1 MATNAP
7 TATTQ
12 PAGTS
17 STVGASAVQVAVQW
31 GDQVLEVRSF
41 QPPCCLRLADAPA
54 RLSTTLVRDLRD
66 GSQAILDF
74 PTHDRGR
81 LLCVDSTLGSVRLD
95 GVTRSLKEAGKPI
108 DATDEIEVEL
118 PRGARLTV
126 QVGPV
131 KYLVTI
137 GPAVSTRG
145 FRSDWRWSKA
155 AGVGLLATTVV
166 HAGAIMAL
174 SLLSPPLGLNE
185 QGVTDEQVDLMRRYL
200 RASAEREVE
209 AKEETGGHDEKVD
222 HREGGSGTRARGE
235 EGSMGIPSEPS
246 RHNYGVAGPAGVG
259 GDANA
264 PNGASF
270 GLIGVL
276 NSAGGADSSP
286 WGTTGHGAGTGS
298 GPGFDSGQGGLGLSG
313 IGEGGGSRG
322 EGIGLGSIGTI
333 GHGAGTG
340 TGQGFGSGHGR
351 LGGSHRTRPP
361 SLRFPSGGFSVDYG
375 AGSKPVAGSAPPDPS
390 AGVNARAPTPT
401 APAAITEEAPI
412 DPNGRFATTYRPGGG
427 HLAAFDAAV
436 ARGVIPI
443 GHRAL
448 VASIGGGHAPDVPL
462 NPDRAMAFV
471 PSLER
476 SQLPPSGGPF
486 HLRFAMRSAPNAPN
500 ARPRLSVHLVL
511 DTSGSMQGH
520 PIAHARDAARAVVD
534 QLHPTD
540 DFSLVT
546 FASEGHVRVEDGPV
560 GPRRNAIQSVISGIW
575 ADGGTNLGEGLER
588 AYAQA
593 SKKSIPEDAVRVV
606 LVVSDGRANEGITG
620 SSQLSR
626 MAVDAFQAGIQTST
640 FGVGVDYDGPLMS
653 RIASDGAGGY
663 YYLPAS
669 DQIAT
674 ALTSELDKRLRP
686 VATALEIRIRLR
698 HGVELL
704 HVYGSQRLSESASSR
719 VRATEVAADQHA
731 EKRDGIRSNRQN
743 DLEGGMRFFIPA
755 FAADERHALL
765 LKLRVPAGVKERG
778 VGVIEVRY
786 KDRLAKQ
793 NRSDEYPIVVAYAN
807 DGAASAQT
815 IDRSVTRTIQG
826 YMAGESLLAASRYVA
841 EGRHEQA
848 LAALSEREI
857 ILRKA
862 AAQFEDPV
870 FFDDAARL
878 TRIRSHLDPRTEPLA
893 LAMLLEAAG
902 RSAL

>member
-1 MATNAP
+1 
-7 TATTQ
+7 
-12 PAGTS
+12 
-17 STVGASAVQVAVQW
+17 
-31 GDQVLEVRSF
+31 
-41 QPPCCLRLADAPA
+41 
-54 RLSTTLVRDLRD
+54 
-66 GSQAILDF
+66 
-74 PTHDRGR
+74 
-81 LLCVDSTLGSVRLD
+81 
-95 GVTRSLKEAGKPI
+95 
-108 DATDEIEVEL
+108 
-118 PRGARLTV
+118 
-126 QVGPV
+126 
-131 KYLVTI
+131 
-137 GPAVSTRG
+137 
-145 FRSDWRWSKA
+145 
-155 AGVGLLATTVV
+155 
-166 HAGAIMAL
+166 MAL
-174 SLLSPPLGLNE
+174 SLLSTPPELNA
-185 QGVTDEQVDLMRRYL
+185 QGVTDDQLNLMRRYL
-200 RASAEREVE
+200 QASAEREAEVE
-209 AKEETGGHDEKVD
+209 ELSDGQDDRRDV
-222 HREGGSGTRARGE
+222 REGGSGTRARGE
-235 EGSMGIPSEPS
+235 EGSMGVPSSPLNH
-246 RHNYGVAGPAGVG
+246 RYGVAGPSGVG

-270 GLIGVL
+270 GMIGLL
-276 NSAGGADSSP
+276 NS
-286 WGTTGHGAGTGS
+286 GAGASS
-298 GPGFDSGQGGLGLSG
+298 GPGQGFGAGGLGLSG
-313 IGEGGGSRG
+313 IGEGGAGRG
-322 EGIGLGSIGTI
+322 EGVGLGSIGTI
-333 GHGAGTG
+333 GHGGGTAS
-340 TGQGFGSGHGR
+340 GQGFGSGHGR
-351 LGGSHRTRPP
+351 LGGAHRTRPP
-361 SLRFPSGGFSVDYG
+361 ALRFPSGGFSV
-375 AGSKPVAGSAPPDPS
+375 SPPPS
-390 AGVNARAPTPT
+390 ARANARGPAMT
-401 APAAITEEAPI
+401 APSTITSPAILEEAPL
-412 DPNGRFATTYRPGGG
+412 DPNGRFATTYRPGRG

-448 VASIGGGHAPDVPL
+448 VASIGAGHAPEVPL

-511 DTSGSMQGH
+511 DTSGSMQGA

-560 GPRRNAIQSVISGIW
+560 GPRRNAIHSVISGIW

-588 AYAQA
+588 SYAQA

-626 MAVDAFQAGIQTST
+626 MAVDAFQAGVQTST

-663 YYLPAS
+663 YYLPSS

-704 HVYGSQRLSESASSR
+704 HVYGSQRLSESESSR
-719 VRATEVAADQHA
+719 VRTTEVSADQHA
-731 EKRDGIRSNRQN
+731 EKRDGIRANRQN

-765 LKLRVPAGVKERG
+765 LKLRVPAGVKERS

-807 DGAASAQT
+807 DDAASART

-826 YMAGESLLAASRYVA
+826 YMAGESLMAASRYVA
-841 EGRHEQA
+841 EGRHDQA
-848 LAALSEREI
+848 VAALSEREI
-857 ILRKA
+857 ILLKA

-878 TRIRSHLDPRTEPLA
+878 TRIRSHLDPKTEPLA